1 MGNAREQSRFNYSFS
16 VSVTK
21 TSIFEIYSPFGVHL
35 TNIEG
40 IPTFDR
46 NVAPKQHNLTSKG
59 SRFEFQSNTND
70 CFTKM
75 LSNHGLNFTVT
86 PMIIKQ
92 GLRGGHGRQ
101 FWSK

>member
-16 VSVTK
+16 VSITK

-70 CFTKM
+70 CFT
-75 LSNHGLNFTVT
+75 SNHGLNSTVT
-86 PMIIKQ
+86 PKIIKQ
-92 GLRGGHGRQ
+92 GLHGGQGTH